1 MYEGTIGEIRMFAG
15 TFAPQDWMLCAGQLL
30 PIEQY
35 TALYSV
41 IGVNYGGNGMNNFAL
56 PDLRGRVPVGA
67 GQGIGLTPINVGQ
80 FIGTERDNP
89 VQVQAASGT
98 EVTAESSQI
107 KDNHQPSLGIN
118 YVICINGNYP
128 SRP

>member
-30 PIEQY
+30 SIAQF

-41 IGVNYGGNGMNNFAL
+41 IGTNYGGNGSTNFAL

-80 FIGTERDNP
+80 FFGTEKDNSIP
-89 VQVQAASGT
+89 FQAASGT
-98 EVTAESSQI
+98 EVNVELPQV

-128 SRP
+128 TRP